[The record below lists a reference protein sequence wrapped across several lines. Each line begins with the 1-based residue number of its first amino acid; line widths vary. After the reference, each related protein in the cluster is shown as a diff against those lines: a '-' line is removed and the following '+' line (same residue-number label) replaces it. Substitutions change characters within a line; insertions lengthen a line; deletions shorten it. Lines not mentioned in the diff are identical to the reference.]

1 MAQSTVKLIVDAQN
15 AIVPLKKVNDQ
26 TKKLSQTTNKLKG
39 RLDKSNRSLRDTG
52 SSAKQASSGIKT
64 LTGALGPL
72 LKALAVAATARF
84 IFVKTA
90 ELESQRKSLEVLTGS
105 VEKTN
110 EIIKE
115 MQDFGAVTPFTS
127 SQLIEITKRM
137 KAFGVETE
145 KVTDMTRRIADI
157 AGTAG
162 ADIDSVSLAIGKV
175 VAKNKFQQ
183 EENIMLLEKG
193 INVTEELQ
201 RITGMSAEA
210 LADAMSKGAISAD
223 QFREAI
229 VNLTSEG
236 GEFFGGAS
244 AQADTLSGRLSTLQ
258 DSIETLARA
267 IGTELEDEIKTVL
280 NLAIDAVGQI
290 TKLVESIGL
299 VSKLGKKD
307 MVKIETEARVFATDE
322 ISKEFGFFERRFSAD
337 ARKQFQEIFDIKKKE
352 LITNALTTKELT
364 KQETKTKGIK
374 NNSKESNNEAKE
386 TMLSFEKMITPT
398 DLLNVNLG
406 KTNKFVKSIDK
417 NIFGV
422 EETSS
427 DLANNFLNI
436 KSSLANNVS
445 TSNLLNE
452 SLGQTS
458 FFVDNLRLGSDKF
471 ADTLI
476 NVKSEADLLNEKF
489 MEIGQGIEQ
498 GIVSNLTDAVMGT
511 QTLAQAAVN
520 VLNQLK
526 RSLVEV
532 AMQKAVSGIGDK
544 VGGFLGGMFGG
555 RRGGGGFLSGL
566 FGGRGGGSGVKFG
579 AASLG
584 INSALS
590 FLGFANG
597 GRPPVGKASLVGERG
612 PEMFVPSTAGT
623 IIPNNKIGG
632 GTINNITINV
642 DASGNQST
650 EGGQVGGQQLG
661 QMIAAVVQTTI
672 AQEQRSGGLLNP

>member
-1 MAQSTVKLIVDAQN
+1 MAQSTVRLIVDAQN
-15 AIVPLKKVNDQ
+15 AIAPLKRVNDQ
-26 TKKLSQTTNKLKG
+26 TKKLSQSTNKLKG

-52 SSAKQASSGIKT
+52 RSAKQASSGVKT

-193 INVTEELQ
+193 INVTKELQ

-307 MVKIETEARVFATDE
+307 MIKIETQARDEATKELFGKGKKFGRFEGITNPQAR
-322 ISKEFGFFERRFSAD
+322 KEFQELMNLK
-337 ARKQFQEIFDIKKKE
+337 KQE
-352 LITNALTTKELT
+352 LITNALTSKEL
-364 KQETKTKGIK
+364 KNQETKTKVIK
-374 NNSKESNNEAKE
+374 NNLKESNNEAKE

-427 DLANNFLNI
+427 DLANNFANI
-436 KSSLANNVS
+436 NSSLANNVS
-445 TSNLLNE
+445 TADLFKE
-452 SLGQTS
+452 SIGQTS
-458 FFVDNLRLGSDKF
+458 FLVNGLSLGTIKFSDKLQ
-471 ADTLI
+471 D
-476 NVKSEADLLNEKF
+476 VKSEADLLKEKF

-498 GIVSNLTDAVMGT
+498 GIVSNLTNAVMGT
-511 QTLAQAAVN
+511 QTLAQAAMN
-520 VLNQLK
+520 VLENLK
-526 RSLVEV
+526 RKLIEV
-532 AMQKAVSGIGDK
+532 AIQRAVSGIGNFF
-544 VGGFLGGMFGG
+544 GGVLGGIF
-555 RRGGGGFLSGL
+555 GGGGFTNQ
-566 FGGRGGGSGVKFG
+566 FIGR
-579 AASLG
+579 AS
-584 INSALS
+584 AV
-590 FLGFANG
+590 GFRANG
-597 GRPPVGKASLVGERG
+597 GNVSAGGAFVVGEKG
-612 PEMFVPSTAGT
+612 PELLQMGARGGN
-623 IIPNNKIGG
+623 IIPNNQLVGSTTNI
-632 GTINNITINV
+632 INVSV
-642 DASGNQST
+642 DASGSSV
-650 EGGQVGGQQLG
+650 EGNESEGKQLG
-661 QMIAAVVQTTI
+661 VALSAAIESELVKQK
-672 AQEQRSGGLLNP
+672 RPGGLLA

>member
-1 MAQSTVKLIVDAQN
+1 VAQSTVRLIVDAQN
-15 AIVPLKKVNDQ
+15 AINPLKRVNDQ
-26 TKKLSQTTNKLKG
+26 TKQLSQNTNKLKG
-39 RLDKSNRSLRDTG
+39 RLDKSNRSIRETG
-52 SSAKQASSGIKT
+52 SSAKTASTGVKG
-64 LTGALGPL
+64 LVGALKPL
-72 LKALAVAATARF
+72 LAALAVVQTAK
-84 IFVKTA
+84 FVFFKTA

-193 INVTEELQ
+193 INVTKELQ

-223 QFREAI
+223 QFRQAI

-258 DSIETLARA
+258 DNIDTLARA

-280 NLAIDAVGQI
+280 NLAISAVGQI

-307 MVKIETEARVFATDE
+307 MIKIETQARDEATKELFGKGKKFGRFEGITNPQAR
-322 ISKEFGFFERRFSAD
+322 KEFQELMNLK
-337 ARKQFQEIFDIKKKE
+337 KQE
-352 LITNALTTKELT
+352 LITNALTFKEL
-364 KQETKTKGIK
+364 KNQETKTKVIK
-374 NNSKESNNEAKE
+374 NNLKESNKEAKE
-386 TMLSFEKMITPT
+386 TTLAFKEIITPT
-398 DLLNVNLG
+398 DLLNANLG
-406 KTNKFVKSIDK
+406 KTDQFVKSIDK

-422 EETSS
+422 EENSS
-427 DLANNFLNI
+427 GLANNFLNI
-436 KSSLANNVS
+436 KSSLKNNLA
-445 TSNLLNE
+445 TTDLFNQ

-458 FFVDNLRLGSDKF
+458 FLVDNLSLGSDRF
-471 ADTLI
+471 SESLL

-511 QTLAQAAVN
+511 KSLADAAIS
-520 VLNQLK
+520 VLNDLK
-526 RSLVEV
+526 RKLVEV
-532 AMQKAVSGIGDK
+532 AMQRATAGIGNK
-544 VGGFLGGMFGG
+544 IGGFLGGLFGG
-555 RRGGGGFLSGL
+555 GRKSGGGLFSG
-566 FGGRGGGSGVKFG
+566 GGRGGGIPFG
-579 AASLG
+579 SVSLG
-584 INSALS
+584 IGSM
-590 FLGFANG
+590 FANG
-597 GRPPVGKASLVGERG
+597 GRPPVGRPALVGERG
-612 PEMFVPSTAGT
+612 PEIFVPRSSGSV
-623 IIPNNKIGG
+623 IPNDALG
-632 GTINNITINV
+632 GTTNMITVNV
-642 DASGNQST
+642 DANQSNVAGNNADANQLGNQIAIAIQT
-650 EGGQVGGQQLG
+650 ELIKQKR
-661 QMIAAVVQTTI
+661 A
-672 AQEQRSGGLLNP
+672 GGLLA